1 MHIRRGIRII
11 GMTRQEYIAQW
22 NSFFTFYV
30 NTALGII
37 AGQMSQQGNS
47 IEWKERLGAMKF
59 LLEGKDVC
67 DVKVHLAQGIVTD
80 DTLDKTEKIYAEIIS
95 FLIDNSVKGDAE
107 KDCLKELF
115 RQFEH
120 YRKQM
125 TKLELNLL
133 K

>member
-1 MHIRRGIRII
+1 MDKIQ
-11 GMTRQEYIAQW
+11 MTQQEYISQW
-22 NSFFTFYV
+22 NMLFTSYV
-30 NTALGII
+30 NSTLGII
-37 AGQMSQQGNS
+37 AGRMTQPGGAV
-47 IEWKERLGAMKF
+47 EWKERLGTFKL

-67 DVKVHLAQGIVTD
+67 DVKTDLSQGIVTD
-80 DTLDKTEKIYAEIIS
+80 DTLDKTEKIYSEIDS
-95 FLIDNSVKGDAE
+95 FLVEISVKGDAE
-107 KDCLKELF
+107 KECLKELY